1 MSREPRM
8 TPMPSTMQGGWC
20 SIGWIPSIA
29 YASNGSKIN
38 SPELCSG
45 VQPTARSHAIYE

>member
-29 YASNGSKIN
+29 YASNGTMYSAA
-38 SPELCSG
+38 LVFG
-45 VQPTARSHAIYE
+45 RATHRT